1 MTTRIAIIGTGAIG
15 TSLGLAFKNSS
26 NTSLEI
32 VGHDKE
38 YERATEAQKRGA
50 FDSVEWNLIETVE
63 RANVIWM
70 ALPTAAIRPTLEAI
84 REDLRDGVIVTDTA
98 DVKQPILDWANE
110 LLPAHAHFIGGN
122 PMVRSNGF
130 GVDAGDA
137 DLFVGKRYGLTPSAT
152 ANRDAVD
159 FMVRLVELIGAKPLF
174 LDPMEH
180 DSLAAG
186 VRHLPALLGVA
197 LLQITTES
205 SSWREMATMAGAV
218 YESMTRLPS
227 DQPEEL
233 REFFLSNR
241 ASLKR
246 WVDAYKDALEELTT
260 VIESGD
266 DDAIDDVLAKISKAR
281 RRWDKSEAAYRAEEG
296 GRLYDDDTGTEDVGT
311 YASLTSI
318 LGLGGIGRRRGKKKD
333 E

>member
-1 MTTRIAIIGTGAIG
+1 MATRIAIIGTGAIG
-15 TSLGLAFKNSS
+15 TSLGLALRNSS
-26 NTSLEI
+26 NTSFEVI
-32 VGHDKE
+32 GHDKE

-50 FDSVEWNLIETVE
+50 FDSVEWNLIETVSG
-63 RANVIWM
+63 ANVIWL
-70 ALPTAAIRPTLEAI
+70 ALPTAAIRPTLEAVQD
-84 REDLRDGVIVTDTA
+84 DLPAGVVVTDTA
-98 DVKQPILDWANE
+98 DVKQPVLEWADE
-110 LLPAHAHFIGGN
+110 LLPANAHFIGGN
-122 PMVRSNGF
+122 PMVRSDGF
-130 GVDAGDA
+130 GVDAGHA
-137 DLFVGKRYGLTPSAT
+137 DLFAGKRYGLTPSAG
-152 ANRDAVD
+152 ADQDAVD

-197 LLQITTES
+197 LLQVTTES
-205 SSWREMATMAGAV
+205 SAWREMATMAGPV

-227 DQPEEL
+227 DDTEEL

-241 ASLKR
+241 ASLQR
-246 WVDAYKDALEELTT
+246 WVDTYEDALQELTT

-266 DDAIDDVLAKISKAR
+266 EEAIDRMLAQVSRAR
-281 RRWDKSEAAYRAEEG
+281 RRWEKSEAAYRAEEG
-296 GRLYDDDTGTEDVGT
+296 GRIYDDDSGTDEVGT

-318 LGLGGIGRRRGKKKD
+318 LGLGGIGRKPGKKKD

>member
-1 MTTRIAIIGTGAIG
+1 MATRIAIIGSGAIG
-15 TSLGLAFKNSS
+15 TSLGLALKNSS

-32 VGHDKE
+32 VGHDKD
-38 YERATEAQKRGA
+38 YERAKEAERRGA
-50 FDSVEWNLIETVE
+50 FDSVEWNLIETVSD
-63 RANVIWM
+63 ANVVWL

-84 REDLRDGVIVTDTA
+84 QQDLAAGVVVTDTA
-98 DVKQPILDWANE
+98 DVKQPVLDWANE
-110 LLPAHAHFIGGN
+110 LLPADAHFIGGN
-122 PMVRSNGF
+122 PMVRSDGF
-130 GVDAGDA
+130 GVEAGDA
-137 DLFVGKRYGLTPSAT
+137 NLFVNKRYGLTPSVT
-152 ANRDAVD
+152 ANKDAVD
-159 FMVRLVELIGAKPLF
+159 FMVRLVELLGAKPLF
-174 LDPMEH
+174 LDPLEH

-197 LLQITTES
+197 LLRITTES
-205 SSWREMATMAGAV
+205 SAWREMATMAGPV

-227 DQPEEL
+227 DETEEL

-246 WVDAYKDALEELTT
+246 WVDAYKEALEELTT

-266 DDAIDDVLAKISKAR
+266 EDAIDEVFAKVSNAR
-281 RRWDKSEAAYRAEEG
+281 RRWEKSEAAYRAEEG
-296 GRLYDDDTGTEDVGT
+296 GRIYDDDSGTDDVGT

-318 LGLGGIGRRRGKKKD
+318 LGLGGIGRKRGKKKD

>member
-1 MTTRIAIIGTGAIG
+1 MATRIAIIGTGAIG
-15 TSLGLAFKNSS
+15 TSLGLALKNSS

-32 VGHDKE
+32 VGHDKD

-50 FDSVEWNLIETVE
+50 FDSVEWNLIETVSD
-63 RANVIWM
+63 ANVIWL

-84 REDLRDGVIVTDTA
+84 QEDLSAGVIVTDTA
-98 DVKQPILDWANE
+98 DVKQPVLDWAKE
-110 LLPAHAHFIGGN
+110 LLPANAHFIGGN
-122 PMVRSNGF
+122 PMVRSDGF
-130 GVDAGDA
+130 GVDASEA
-137 DLFVGKRYGLTPSAT
+137 DLFAGKRYGLTPSAT
-152 ANRDAVD
+152 ADRDAVD

-205 SSWREMATMAGAV
+205 SAWREMATMAGPV
-218 YESMTRLPS
+218 YDSMTRLPA
-227 DQPEEL
+227 DETEEL

-241 ASLKR
+241 ASLQR
-246 WVDAYKDALEELTT
+246 WVDAYKDALEELTA

-266 DDAIDDVLAKISKAR
+266 EETIDDVLAKVSRAR
-281 RRWDKSEAAYRAEEG
+281 RRWEKSEAAYRAEEG
-296 GRLYDDDTGTEDVGT
+296 GRIYDDDTGTDEVGT

-318 LGLGGIGRRRGKKKD
+318 LGLGGIGRPRGKKKD

>member
-1 MTTRIAIIGTGAIG
+1 MATRIAIIGTGAIG
-15 TSLGLAFKNSS
+15 TSLGLALKNSS

-32 VGHDKE
+32 VGHDKD

-50 FDSVEWNLIETVE
+50 FDSVEWNLIETVSD
-63 RANVIWM
+63 ANVIWL
-70 ALPTAAIRPTLEAI
+70 AVPTAAIRPTLEAI
-84 REDLRDGVIVTDTA
+84 QEDLSAGVIVTDTA
-98 DVKQPILDWANE
+98 DVKQPVLDWASE
-110 LLPAHAHFIGGN
+110 LLPATAHFIGGN
-122 PMVRSNGF
+122 PMVRSDGF
-130 GVDAGDA
+130 GVDAGQA
-137 DLFVGKRYGLTPSAT
+137 DLFASKRYGLTPSVT
-152 ANRDAVD
+152 ADGDAVD

-205 SSWREMATMAGAV
+205 SAWREMATMAGPV
-218 YESMTRLPS
+218 YESMTRLPA
-227 DQPEEL
+227 DDAEEL

-260 VIESGD
+260 VIESGND
-266 DDAIDDVLAKISKAR
+266 EAIDEVLAQVSKAR
-281 RRWDKSEAAYRAEEG
+281 RRWEKSDAAYRAEEG
-296 GRLYDDDTGTEDVGT
+296 GRLYDDDSGTDEVGT

-318 LGLGGIGRRRGKKKD
+318 LGLGGIGRSRGKKKD